1 MNMLVRNVILFA
13 VATCWAVSAFSL
25 EGGDYTVLDRDAS
38 QLRSAF
44 NADRGKVRVMMYVSP
59 TCGGCLRGVKQTQ
72 AKFLDGVDSTDVA
85 AYVLWIPKLGAAE
98 EHAAQAT
105 YLVNDDRATQYWDEH
120 GSLRDAYDEMFG
132 IVGRPCAGVF
142 MVYAPDAEWAGAV
155 PPQPLFFEDAHA
167 EEFARKAGPQ
177 YDAARLANEVRRNLD
192 AHTSHAG
199 L

>member
-1 MNMLVRNVILFA
+1 MNILVRNVILFA
-13 VATCWAVSAFSL
+13 VGTCWAVSAFSL
-25 EGGDYTVLDRDAS
+25 EGGGYTVLVRDAS

-59 TCGGCLRGVKQTQ
+59 TCGGCLRGVKLTQ
-72 AKFLDGVDSTDVA
+72 KKFLDGVDRTDVA

-98 EHAAQAT
+98 EHVAQAT
-105 YLVNDDRATQYWDEH
+105 QLVSDDRATQYWDAH

-167 EEFARKAGPQ
+167 EQFARKAGLQ
-177 YDAARLANEVRRNLD
+177 YDAARLANEVRRNL
-192 AHTSHAG
+192 AARTSQAA